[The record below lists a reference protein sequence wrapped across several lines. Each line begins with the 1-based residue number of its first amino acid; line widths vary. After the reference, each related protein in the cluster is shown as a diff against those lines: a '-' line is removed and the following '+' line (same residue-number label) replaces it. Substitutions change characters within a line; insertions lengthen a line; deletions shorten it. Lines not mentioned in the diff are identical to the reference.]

1 VTQELTDEV
10 ITSSMIVSFHAAL
23 AVGERYRC
31 GVLSSVDAKVEIQ
44 RHGVGIAVQ
53 GGHRCRLHGLQGA
66 TCHYG
71 NDRPIGSPQADAV
84 RLTV

>member
-1 VTQELTDEV
+1 MTQELTDEV

-53 GGHRCRLHGLQGA
+53 GGHRCRLHGLQVA
-66 TCHYG
+66 TWTTMAMIVRSDH
-71 NDRPIGSPQADAV
+71 A
-84 RLTV
+84 RLTQCG